1 LNDELFFKYSL
12 QLEKLRNE
20 ITTFC
25 NRFSDLSITVF
36 DVTSTIRNFIATGL
50 VNNDNIKV
58 LREFLDNTAVI
69 KEIADIMTI
78 KLKSLNSWN
87 WPMEGLKA
95 EQKRQL
101 NGKYRI
107 YAHSDLIDTIFL
119 HYLGVTWTVQLCL
132 TLVKFTKSKAWKL
145 NYTEKPNDRN
155 KFYFG
160 HAVEELTPIDKKR
173 YQVHHQKVL
182 LTQLAKPREGGQA
195 TRYCESDD
203 ETNNSIPDSRKTN
216 IGELKQ
222 ELLPIL
228 VTELELSKALERLY
242 TIVRSD
248 FKWFGSSLSHVTI
261 LSAMEFLVQP
271 RGGLSFF
278 RKFVDNEDV
287 RVCTRGTPMSYAFCD
302 FFGESVLFLLDFTV
316 NQYSN
321 GLFLYRLYDDF
332 WIWHH
337 DHTLVTKVLK
347 QMNQFNEIFS
357 LTFNETKTGTK
368 TIGADPQETDLPVG
382 NRTK

>member
-1 LNDELFFKYSL
+1 MNDELFFKYSL

-182 LTQLAKPREGGQA
+182 LTQLAKPREGQTLA
-195 TRYCESDD
+195 
-203 ETNNSIPDSRKTN
+203 NSNKNYS
-216 IGELKQ
+216 Q
-222 ELLPIL
+222 
-228 VTELELSKALERLY
+228 
-242 TIVRSD
+242 
-248 FKWFGSSLSHVTI
+248 
-261 LSAMEFLVQP
+261 
-271 RGGLSFF
+271 
-278 RKFVDNEDV
+278 
-287 RVCTRGTPMSYAFCD
+287 
-302 FFGESVLFLLDFTV
+302 FLLL
-316 NQYSN
+316 N
-321 GLFLYRLYDDF
+321 
-332 WIWHH
+332 
-337 DHTLVTKVLK
+337 
-347 QMNQFNEIFS
+347 
-357 LTFNETKTGTK
+357 
-368 TIGADPQETDLPVG
+368 
-382 NRTK
+382 